1 VLRRLVN
8 RSFGRRLIGSETMNI
23 LLVGYGYL
31 GSFLRPRL
39 EDAGHRVAVCDHGAG
54 RLAGVTTAISAPYQA
69 LTQGDLSEFEA
80 ILWFAGH
87 SGVGRSSNDPH
98 GAVANNCF
106 DLLTLA
112 QRKSAATRLIYASS
126 ASVYSVFH
134 ANPHWAPPTLA
145 ESDARLAP
153 TNAYDASKA
162 AFEALAPAF
171 TDNCTG
177 LRLGTVSGCGPRLRR
192 DLVFNAMNLSAVEH
206 GHVVLANGHA
216 HRTILFLDDLAYYVL
231 QLLALPAALPSV
243 LNVGSFNLSIAE
255 LAFRIASFYK
265 VPVVAAP
272 DSPTYSFRMDWEKL
286 RSLAGS
292 PVALSLEARC
302 EQFRLAVREHP

>member
-1 VLRRLVN
+1 
-8 RSFGRRLIGSETMNI
+8 MNI

-39 EDAGHRVAVCDHGAG
+39 ENAGHRVVVCDHGAG
-54 RLAGVTTAISAPYQA
+54 RLAGIPTAINTPYQA
-69 LTQGDLSEFEA
+69 LTQRDLSEFEA

-87 SGVGRSSNDPH
+87 SGVGRSSQDPR
-98 GAVANNCF
+98 GAMANNCF
-106 DLLTLA
+106 DLLALA
-112 QRKSAATRLIYASS
+112 QRKPAAARLIYASS
-126 ASVYSVFH
+126 ASVYSAVH
-134 ANPHWAPPTLA
+134 TDPHWAPPTLA
-145 ESDARLAP
+145 EGDARLAP

-171 TDNCTG
+171 ADNCTG
-177 LRLGTVSGCGPRLRR
+177 LRLGTVSGHSPSFRR
-192 DLVFNAMNLSAVEH
+192 DLVFNAMNLAAVEH
-206 GHVVLANGHA
+206 GHIVLANGYA

-231 QLLALPAALPSV
+231 QLLALPGALPSV

-255 LAFRIASFYK
+255 LAFRIAAFYK

-272 DSPTYSFRMDWEKL
+272 DSPTYSFRISWEKL
-286 RSLAGS
+286 RSLAGE
-292 PVALSLEARC
+292 PVAMSLEAQC